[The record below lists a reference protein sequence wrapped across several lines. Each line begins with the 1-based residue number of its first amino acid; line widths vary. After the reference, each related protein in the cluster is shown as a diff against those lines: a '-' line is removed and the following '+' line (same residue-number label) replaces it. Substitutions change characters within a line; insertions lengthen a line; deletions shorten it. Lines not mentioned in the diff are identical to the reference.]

1 MGPPPTERERQRSH
15 VPETGTANPFTYLE
29 KKQIMNGTSKGTLW
43 RGRARRVDRT
53 TTRFV
58 LLVAV
63 AVHLRRKFRTLGRYE
78 MGVERHGAL
87 PTATQLPNQKNF
99 AILTPYSSHGTQFQP
114 ARGLIASSN
123 LEFGRSQ
130 TYDQIRAMDNATST
144 IGDNSTN

>member
-63 AVHLRRKFRTLGRYE
+63 AVHLSDSGAADGHTTAEPEEFRNSDTVLVTRDS
-78 MGVERHGAL
+78 VA
-87 PTATQLPNQKNF
+87 
-99 AILTPYSSHGTQFQP
+99 
-114 ARGLIASSN
+114 ASSRIN
-123 LEFGRSQ
+123 CFLEFGNGQRNEH
-130 TYDQIRAMDNATST
+130 YPG